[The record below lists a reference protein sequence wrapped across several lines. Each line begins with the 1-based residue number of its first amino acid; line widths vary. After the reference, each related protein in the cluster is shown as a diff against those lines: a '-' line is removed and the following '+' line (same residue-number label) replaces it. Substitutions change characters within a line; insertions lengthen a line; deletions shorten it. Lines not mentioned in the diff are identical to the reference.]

1 MSLAGASTVVAPFL
15 NRDTVLADQGFYFV
29 AISPTPGTGIANTV
43 TTETTLAQ
51 AEVAPYLSVYNGNVI
66 PGAGVQPVNIY
77 PTYLRLTMT
86 AANAVSTVMRFT
98 LTLDQGNRITTQP
111 AAAGVLTINNV
122 NMGSTNRSAAQILGN
137 NGTMVASAPTAQ
149 RRIIGNQSFRNGGV
163 ISVIGDV
170 YQFNFGATEQL
181 DPMSLV
187 ETGTAICNV
196 TYNFAPVVIGP
207 NQSFFVQQW
216 ATGQTTAPAF
226 EIEFGFIEK

>member
-1 MSLAGASTVVAPFL
+1 MSLAGTSPVVAPL
-15 NRDTVLADQGFYFV
+15 LSRDTLLADQGYYFV
-29 AISPTPGTGIANTV
+29 AISPTPGTGIVNRATV
-43 TTETTLAQ
+43 ETTLAE
-51 AEVAPYLSVYNGNVI
+51 AEVSPYLCIYNGST
-66 PGAGVQPVNIY
+66 VQAPVNIY

-98 LTLDQGNRITTQP
+98 LTLDQGNRLTTLP

-122 NMGSTNRSAAQILGN
+122 NMGSANKSQAQIYGSAN
-137 NGTMVASAPTAQ
+137 AMVASAATAQ

-163 ISVIGDV
+163 VSVIGDV
-170 YQFNFGATEQL
+170 YQFNFGASENL

-207 NQSFFVQQW
+207 NQSMFVLQW
-216 ATGQTTAPAF
+216 GTGQTTAPSF
-226 EIEFGFIEK
+226 EVEFGFIEK